1 MSPHF
6 LFVCLFLLGILHAQ
20 SVSITPGVQI
30 TPGVEI
36 TPVVAPSI
44 RLEFETISDLYYQIE
59 SSQDL
64 AVWKREGFAFRG
76 TGQRMGVM
84 VSNHG
89 LSQLYY
95 RIRNNA
101 TASDLPPFNP
111 YGGFSLPSQSP
122 LISGALP
129 TLTASGFNPT
139 NHRLMVLDS
148 SGATQRLREIS
159 IAELRKVSGMGIQ
172 WGDIAG
178 NLANQP
184 DLQSALGSK
193 FSSTN
198 PPGWSLISGKP
209 SDLLGYGITNAVSTS
224 TVAFMDRFS
233 RYPEGA
239 ILLNNKTRPE
249 IGNAWRYSVTGK
261 NRLGIKTISVSAA
274 DSSFNDSAN
283 GFLANNVIVG
293 DVFSTSGFANAAN
306 SGFKFRVAAV
316 TAGKIIVTSETGN
329 PVTLVDE
336 PAGRS
341 VLLEGSYPPYI
352 SGGALRAANNSLIY
366 VGGAPTPTQ
375 NGKFSITFEVELKPS
390 IYPTATRQAT
400 LTIGIKASDI
410 IEERGFLI
418 LDKMIHCQL
427 SGSNIRNN
435 DFFQNAGPIATRQG
449 PHPIAFKPG
458 TSAPTN
464 TKFLMTLSV
473 DGDEMK
479 VSALGG
485 TVLYKDPR
493 LPAYIGNPNTHWF
506 YETEGDSLGN
516 DQKNA
521 NVFHLHRVWANAPDL
536 DRTPGWGVPS
546 TNLGGTNPDG
556 SDLASNP
563 LLRGSTLQG
572 SVTGTAGNRTPL
584 ISVNGH
590 ELSKPGDYERA
601 TIHGSFP
608 NESAKTLTLHAQG
621 QEIWSSGSLSNT
633 GEWTLLIDRVAQT
646 VNTYQLHIRY
656 ESETTRRFG
665 FYQGTGN
672 GGPGFATELRGTS
685 GRNGDVLVRSAL
697 TSVSRQ

>member
-1 MSPHF
+1 MIRLLP
-6 LFVCLFLLGILHAQ
+6 FVFLFLLEILYAQ
-20 SVSITPGVQI
+20 SVSIKPGMQ
-30 TPGVEI
+30 I

-44 RLEFETISDLYYQIE
+44 RLEFETIGNLYYQVE
-59 SSQDL
+59 SSQNL
-64 AVWKREGFAFRG
+64 AVWKKEGFAFRG
-76 TGQRMGVM
+76 TGGRMAVM

-89 LSQLYY
+89 LPQLYY
-95 RIRNNA
+95 RVGNNA
-101 TASDLPPFNP
+101 SVADLLPVNP
-111 YGGFSLPSQSP
+111 YGGFASLSQSP
-122 LISGALP
+122 AMPAALP
-129 TLTASGFNPT
+129 SLTASGFNPA
-139 NHRLMVLDS
+139 NHRLMVMDS
-148 SGATQRLREIS
+148 SGGQQTMREIS
-159 IAELRKVSGMGIQ
+159 VAELRKLPNMGIQ

-178 NLANQP
+178 SLANQP
-184 DLQSALGSK
+184 DLQTALSGK

-198 PPGWSLISGKP
+198 PPNWSLLSGKP
-209 SDLLGYGITNAVSTS
+209 SDLLGYGITDAVTTS
-224 TVAFMDRFS
+224 TVGFMDRFS

-239 ILLNNKTRPE
+239 VLVNNKTRPE
-249 IGNAWRYSVTGK
+249 IGAPWRFNVTGK
-261 NRLGIKTISVSAA
+261 DRIGINTISVLAA

-283 GFLANNVIVG
+283 GFLANNFMVG
-293 DVFSTSGFANAAN
+293 DVFSTWGFANAAVN
-306 SGFKFRVAAV
+306 DKFGFRIATV
-316 TAGKIIVTSETGN
+316 TAGKITVTTETGN
-329 PVTLVDE
+329 PVTLVNE
-336 PAGRS
+336 PAGRTIN
-341 VLLEGSYPPYI
+341 LGGSTPPYV
-352 SGGALRAANNSLIY
+352 SGGALRAANNALIY
-366 VGGAPTPTQ
+366 VGGAPTPTS

-400 LTIGIKASDI
+400 LTIGIKATDI
-410 IEERGFLI
+410 IEERGFLL
-418 LDKMIHCQL
+418 LDNMIHCQL
-427 SGSNIRNN
+427 TGSNIQNN
-435 DFFQNAGPIATRQG
+435 DFFKNAGPIATRQG
-449 PHPIAFKPG
+449 PHPIAFKAG

-590 ELSKPGDYERA
+590 ELSKSGDYERA

-608 NESAKTLTLHAQG
+608 NENAKTLTLHAQG
-621 QEIWSSGSLSNT
+621 QEIWSSGSLSDT

-665 FYQGTGN
+665 FFQGTGN

>member
-1 MSPHF
+1 MIRRIQ
-6 LFVCLFLLGILHAQ
+6 FVCIFLLEILHAQ
-20 SVSITPGVQI
+20 QISIKPGI
-30 TPGVEI
+30 EI
-36 TPVVAPSI
+36 MPVVAPSI
-44 RLEFETISDLYYQIE
+44 RLEFESASDRYYQIE

-64 AVWKREGFAFRG
+64 AVWKKEGFAFLG
-76 TGQRMGVM
+76 NGQRMAVM

-89 LSQLYY
+89 LPQLYY
-95 RIRNNA
+95 RIGNNA
-101 TASDLPPFNP
+101 SVADLPPVNP
-111 YGGFSLPSQSP
+111 YGGFAYSSP
-122 LISGALP
+122 APVTPAALP
-129 TLTASGFNPT
+129 TLTASGFNPA
-139 NHRLMVLDS
+139 NHRLMVMDS
-148 SGATQRLREIS
+148 SSGKQTMREIS
-159 IAELRKVSGMGIQ
+159 IAELRKVPGMGIQ

-184 DLQSALGSK
+184 DLQSALGAK

-209 SDLLGYGITNAVSTS
+209 NDLLGYGITDAVSTS
-224 TVAFMDRFS
+224 TVGFMDRFS

-239 ILLNNKTRPE
+239 VLLNNKTRPE
-249 IGNAWRYSVTGK
+249 VGNAWRYSVTGK
-261 NRLGIKTISVSAA
+261 NRIGINTISVSAA

-293 DVFSTSGFANAAN
+293 DVFSTWGFANSAN
-306 SGFKFRVAAV
+306 EGFKFRVAAV

-366 VGGAPTPTQ
+366 IGGAPTPTQ

-390 IYPTATRQAT
+390 IYPTETRQAT

-418 LDKMIHCQL
+418 LDDMIHCQMT
-427 SGSNIRNN
+427 GSNIQNN
-435 DFFQNAGPIATRQG
+435 DLFKFAGPIATRQG
-449 PHPIAFKPG
+449 PHPIAFKAG
-458 TSAPTN
+458 VSAPTN

-493 LPAYIGNPNTHWF
+493 LPAYIGNPNTQWF
-506 YETEGDSLGN
+506 YETAGDSLGT
-516 DQKNA
+516 DLKYT
-521 NVFHLHRVWANAPDL
+521 NVFHLHRVWANAPEL
-536 DRTPGWGVPS
+536 DRTPGWGAPS

-556 SDLASNP
+556 SNLAINP
-563 LLRGSTLQG
+563 LVRGSTLQG

-608 NESAKTLTLHAQG
+608 NGNAKTLTLHAQG

-633 GEWTLLIDRVAQT
+633 GEWTLSIDRVAQT
-646 VNTYQLHIRY
+646 VNSYQLHIRY
-656 ESETTRRFG
+656 ESETTRKFG

-685 GRNGDVLVRSAL
+685 SRNGDVLVRTAL
-697 TSVSRQ
+697 TNVSRQ